1 MFQVNTKFTES
12 LRDAIDIAYEQEPE
26 PSNFF
31 FAVTKLNLNKLECSS
46 IQPSIMFVRG
56 EAKAL

>member
-12 LRDAIDIAYEQEPE
+12 LRDAIDIAYEQEPA

-31 FAVTKLNLNKLECSS
+31 FAVTK
-46 IQPSIMFVRG
+46 G
-56 EAKAL
+56 EFNIS

>member
-12 LRDAIDIAYEQEPE
+12 LRDAIDIAYEQEPA

-31 FAVTKLNLNKLECSS
+31 CRHQDEFEIS
-46 IQPSIMFVRG
+46 
-56 EAKAL
+56 